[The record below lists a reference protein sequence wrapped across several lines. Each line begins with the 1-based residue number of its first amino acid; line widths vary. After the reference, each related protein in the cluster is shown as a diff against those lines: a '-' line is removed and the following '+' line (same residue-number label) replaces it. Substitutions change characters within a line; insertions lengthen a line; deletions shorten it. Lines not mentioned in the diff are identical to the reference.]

1 LFLRQYLDYQDR
13 NMLEPNEWITHYG
26 YLAVMVGPLIEGDG
40 LAILAGVAARH
51 GYLNFFLTILM
62 TAIGAMISDQF
73 LFFIGRRYGDP
84 VLKKFHRHQHRIERA
99 RQLIQRYP
107 SLWVIGTR
115 FAYGFRTIGPIII
128 GTSGIPARRFVP
140 LNIVGAFLWA
150 TIMVSIG
157 YGVGEFVQ
165 RLFATQPHAG
175 LWLAGIAATL
185 LAIVAAIWFVR
196 RRRHA

>member
-1 LFLRQYLDYQDR
+1 MIEQ
-13 NMLEPNEWITHYG
+13 NEWITQYG
-26 YLAVMVGPLIEGDG
+26 YLAVMAGPLIEGDG

-51 GYLNFFLTILM
+51 GYLNIFLTILM

-73 LFFIGRRYGDP
+73 LFFLGRRYGDP

-128 GTSGIPARRFVP
+128 GTSGIPIKRFIA

-150 TIMVSIG
+150 SIMVGIG
-157 YGVGEFVQ
+157 YGVGDFLQ

-175 LWLAGIAATL
+175 IWLAAL
-185 LAIVAAIWFVR
+185 VAALVAAALTVRVVLR
-196 RRRHA
+196 RRRQA